1 MWKYNYVHKYIKL
14 NLNLLIFYI
23 FAINSLMIYHMTSL
37 FTKRVA
43 RAIKHEMI
51 ADFELRFLDVNH
63 RYSNVFISQEIV
75 IHMLKQ

>member
-1 MWKYNYVHKYIKL
+1 
-14 NLNLLIFYI
+14 
-23 FAINSLMIYHMTSL
+23 MTSL

>member
-1 MWKYNYVHKYIKL
+1 
-14 NLNLLIFYI
+14 
-23 FAINSLMIYHMTSL
+23 MTSL

-63 RYSNVFISQEIV
+63 RYSNIFTSLNIFYYLTII
-75 IHMLKQ
+75 IHAKAYI